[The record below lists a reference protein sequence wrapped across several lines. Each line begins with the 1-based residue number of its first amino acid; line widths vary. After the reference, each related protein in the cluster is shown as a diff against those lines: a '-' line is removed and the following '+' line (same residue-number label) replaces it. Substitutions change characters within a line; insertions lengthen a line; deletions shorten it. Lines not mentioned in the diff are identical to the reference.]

1 MNFKKRKLKLG
12 TFSGLPAFSEPL
24 VERMRREVEGLAD
37 FTPVELCNLDYRPE
51 RGACIE
57 PHLDDS
63 WLWGERLVTVNL
75 LSPTILTF
83 THTPPSSPS
92 PSHSS
97 HIHIPLLPRS
107 LVVVQGPARHTW
119 LHSVQRNHIIA
130 RRVGI
135 TLRELANE
143 FHPGGKEEES
153 GRNILEV
160 ARRFSGHPTSI
171 ATVT

>member
-1 MNFKKRKLKLG
+1 MKLG

-24 VERMRREVEGLAD
+24 VGRMRREVEGLAD
-37 FTPVELCNLDYRPE
+37 FTPVELCNLDYQPE

-83 THTPPSSPS
+83 THTPPS
-92 PSHSS
+92 HSS

-107 LVVVQGPARHTW
+107 LAVVQGPARHVW
-119 LHSVQRNHIIA
+119 LHSIQRNHIIA

-143 FHPGGKEEES
+143 FQPGGKEES

-160 ARRFSGHPTSI
+160 AKRFDGSPTSI